1 MNLLKKI
8 LEHKFWLVVAI
19 LLVVGGGYWWY
30 RSSQSTQSVTKYA
43 LGSVTK
49 DTIVS
54 TVSGSGQVTGYRQ
67 LDVNPKASGQV
78 LKVLVKVGDKVTAGT
93 PLVQLDKTDAL
104 KAVRDAAQ
112 SVRDSSISLESAR
125 LQATKDQQPADSAT
139 LLQGEDSVI
148 QAKRNLDDLLKGP
161 DQYELKQA
169 QADIDNAQNNIK
181 LSADGT
187 MPQSVRDAYDQYV
200 TVLQSADQ
208 AIQRSVIDADGIL
221 GIDSPVVQPG
231 LTRLYSFLNDNY
243 KYASRYSYM
252 DAKVAA
258 KEVDT
263 AVNGL
268 KLKNEDTKKIQAVAD
283 QVSDALTKA
292 NQMLRN
298 VADGLQATLVS
309 TDLTQSNLDGLK
321 SSIDSDM
328 SSVNSKITSI
338 LNQSQAVTQAQD
350 SYVSQIAAY
359 DRAVLA
365 LDKLKNPDASTI
377 ATAREKV
384 AEAEAQLAKLK
395 AGADPLTLKISQN
408 GLEQRVSALAAAQNK
423 LNDLNAALADYMV
436 TAPFDGVIAKIQTQ
450 PWAQASSG
458 GAVVTMITHQMVA
471 TVTLN
476 EVDVAKV
483 KEAQKATLAFDAIE
497 GLSLTGEVVEV
508 SPLGTVSQGVVSY
521 EVKVAFDSQDD
532 RIKSGMSVSVS
543 IVTEVKAD
551 VLTVPNAAVKVQG
564 TQHYVQT
571 LDLPSGAKPG
581 ADGLYVSTLTP
592 SRVTVEIGSA
602 NDTLT
607 EITSGL
613 KEGDQVITQTIKSS
627 TAAATPAANANSL
640 LRVGGVGGGGI
651 GGAAGAARP
660 RGN

>member
-1 MNLLKKI
+1 MSIKTLIRSKLFWGALI
-8 LEHKFWLVVAI
+8 LI
-19 LLVVGGGYWWY
+19 VGGVGYWFY
-30 RSSQSTQSVTKYA
+30 GRTSTQTVTKYG
-43 LGSVTK
+43 LGTVTK
-49 DTIVS
+49 ETIVS

-78 LKVLVKVGDKVTAGT
+78 LKVLVEVGDKVTAGT

-112 SVRDSSISLESAR
+112 SVRDASISLESAR

-139 LLQGEDSVI
+139 QLQAHDAVI
-148 QAKRNLDDLLKGP
+148 QAQRNLDDLLKGP
-161 DQYELKQA
+161 DQYALQQA
-169 QADIDNAQNNIK
+169 QADIDTAQNNIK
-181 LSADGT
+181 MSADGT

-208 AIQRSVIDADGIL
+208 TIQHSVIDADGIL

-252 DAKVAA
+252 DAKAAA
-258 KEVDT
+258 KDVDT

-268 KLKNEDTKKIQAVAD
+268 KLKNEDPQKIQAVAD
-283 QVSDALTKA
+283 QVSEALTKS

-321 SSIDSDM
+321 STIDSDM

-338 LNQSQAVTQAQD
+338 LNQSQAVTQARNSYD
-350 SYVSQIAAY
+350 SQVAAY
-359 DRAVLA
+359 NKAVLA

-395 AGADPLTLKISQN
+395 AGLDPLDVKISQN
-408 GLEQRVSALAAAQNK
+408 SLEQRVSALSSAQNK
-423 LNDLNAALADYMV
+423 LNDVNAALADYIV

-458 GAVVTMITHQMVA
+458 GAVVTMITHQMIA

-483 KEAQKATLAFDAIE
+483 KETQKATLTFDAIDS
-497 GLSLTGEVVEV
+497 LSLTGEVVEV

-551 VLTVPNAAVKVQG
+551 VLAVPNAAVKVQG

-571 LDLPSGAKPG
+571 IDLPTGIKAG
-581 ADGLYVSTLTP
+581 TDGLYISAQTP
-592 SRVTVEIGSA
+592 NRVTVEIGTA

-613 KEGDQVITQTIKSS
+613 KEGDQVITSTIKSGA
-627 TAAATPAANANSL
+627 TAAATTQSSSL
-640 LRVGGVGGGGI
+640 LRVGGMGGGG
-651 GGAAGAARP
+651 GSAAGALRP
-660 RGN
+660 HD